1 MIKAIEKIL
10 TVIVLFLYFLHVSFA
25 QSNVGDEYYEKAYT
39 EIANMLDGKTSLSLH
54 RAVFIAEWA

>member
-10 TVIVLFLYFLHVSFA
+10 TVIVLFLYSLHVSFA

-39 EIANMLDGKTSLSLH
+39 EIANMLDGKTALSMC
-54 RAVFIAEWA
+54 